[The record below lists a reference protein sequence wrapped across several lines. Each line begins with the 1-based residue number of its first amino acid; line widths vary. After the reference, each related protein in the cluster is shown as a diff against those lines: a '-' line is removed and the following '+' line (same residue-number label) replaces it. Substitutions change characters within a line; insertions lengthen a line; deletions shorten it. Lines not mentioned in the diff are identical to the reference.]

1 MQEFQTHTMRFLFLL
16 SAILLTVSLSA
27 QDFFEKSNLFFA
39 ENVSNNKVGYSKLAA
54 NSTSLNELIAIIA
67 KQDLTQLEEPSKK
80 AFLINSYNL
89 LVINQIIEKWQIES
103 VMDIG
108 GFFEANKVVIGGNK
122 MTLNDLENK
131 EIRKIYK
138 DPRVHFVLV
147 CGATGCP
154 PIINEAYLPATLD
167 AQLDRQTKI
176 AMNNPIFIQVS
187 EDGSF
192 KISEIFNWYKED
204 FVANGTVTEYI
215 NNYRTT
221 PISIEQKPKYYPY
234 DWSIN
239 AGSSMSVASSKAVQP
254 FIPDEMLID
263 PYAVNLQTYNAG
275 SLLKKNQAD
284 FTIFNSI
291 YTESEN
297 NWQGQDYSG
306 YRTTFASSLIQFTY
320 GVTKSARINLGMD
333 ISLKG
338 SGKANNDDGY
348 DQIGRAFDFRNDDST
363 RVGVSYI
370 APKIKI
376 QPFKNVADFT
386 LQSSFNIV
394 LPKHPEGY
402 SNPDGSGV
410 GNLLW
415 IEWNR
420 HVWWTQFFYTKMILD
435 DKFQV
440 FAELDLL
447 FRFKSSKSQIT
458 HFDLPASVFLSY
470 FPTKKITTYGMIQHV
485 PRFLYDAKDPQ
496 INDWLI
502 SSNFTQFGLG
512 FKYQLKPSINIELL
526 YTNFFRAQNG
536 GLGETFNLGIKYV
549 LF

>member
-1 MQEFQTHTMRFLFLL
+1 MRFLLLL
-16 SAILLTVSLSA
+16 SALFLAVSLPA
-27 QDFFEKSNLFFA
+27 QDFFEKSDFFFA
-39 ENVSNNKVGYSKLAA
+39 ENVSNNKVDYKKLVA
-54 NSTSLNELIAIIA
+54 NSAGLDELIDQIK
-67 KQDLTQLEEPSKK
+67 KQDLTALAESDKK

-89 LVINQIIEKWQIES
+89 LVINQVLENWPTKS
-103 VMDIG
+103 VMEIG
-108 GFFEANKVVIGGNK
+108 GFFESNKVVIGGKK

-131 EIRKIYK
+131 EIRTVYN

-147 CGATGCP
+147 CGANGCP
-154 PIINEAYLPATLD
+154 PIINKAYLPATLN
-167 AQLDRQTKI
+167 AQLDLQTKI
-176 AMNNPIFIQVS
+176 AMNNPNFIQVN
-187 EDGSF
+187 EDGDV

-204 FVANGTVTEYI
+204 FLAKGNIIEYI
-215 NNYRTT
+215 NSYRDI
-221 PISIEQKPKYYPY
+221 PISVEQKPRYYPY

-239 AGSSMSVASSKAVQP
+239 VRSIISGASSKAVQS
-254 FIPDEMLID
+254 FD
-263 PYAVNLQTYNAG
+263 PEDPKSESAAVNLQTYTAG

-320 GVTKSARINLGMD
+320 GVTKSARINLGLD

-338 SGKANNDDGY
+338 SGKANNDESY
-348 DQIGRAFDFRNDDST
+348 NQIGRAFDFRNDDST

-402 SNPDGSGV
+402 SNPDGSGT

-415 IEWNR
+415 IEWDR
-420 HVWWTQFFYTKMILD
+420 HVWWTQFFYTKMMFD

-447 FRFKSSKSQIT
+447 FRFKSSTSQIT

-485 PRFLYDAKDPQ
+485 PRFLYDTKEPQ

-502 SSNFTQFGLG
+502 RSNYTQYGAGL
-512 FKYQLKPSINIELL
+512 KYQLKPSINIELL

>member
-1 MQEFQTHTMRFLFLL
+1 MRFLLLL
-16 SAILLTVSLSA
+16 SALFLAVSLPA
-27 QDFFEKSNLFFA
+27 QDFFEKSDFFFA
-39 ENVSNNKVGYSKLAA
+39 ENVSNNKVDYRKLVA
-54 NSTSLNELIAIIA
+54 NSVGLDELIDQIK
-67 KQDLTQLEEPSKK
+67 KQDLTALAESDKK

-89 LVINQIIEKWQIES
+89 LVINQVIENWPTKS
-103 VMDIG
+103 VMEIG
-108 GFFEANKVVIGGNK
+108 GFFESNKVVIGGKK

-131 EIRKIYK
+131 EIRTVYN

-147 CGATGCP
+147 CGANGCP
-154 PIINEAYLPATLD
+154 PIINKAYLPATLN
-167 AQLDRQTKI
+167 AQLDLQTKI
-176 AMNNPIFIQVS
+176 ALNNPNFIQVN
-187 EDGSF
+187 EDGDV

-204 FVANGTVTEYI
+204 FLAKGNIIEYI
-215 NNYRTT
+215 NSYRDI
-221 PISIEQKPKYYPY
+221 PISVEQKPRYYPY

-239 AGSSMSVASSKAVQP
+239 VRSIISGASSKAVQS
-254 FIPDEMLID
+254 FD
-263 PYAVNLQTYNAG
+263 PEDPKSESAAVNLQTYTAG

-320 GVTKSARINLGMD
+320 GVTKSARINLGLD

-338 SGKANNDDGY
+338 SGKANNDESY
-348 DQIGRAFDFRNDDST
+348 NQIGRAFDFRNDDST

-402 SNPDGSGV
+402 SNPDGSGT

-415 IEWNR
+415 IEWDR
-420 HVWWTQFFYTKMILD
+420 HVWWTQFFYTKMMFD

-447 FRFKSSKSQIT
+447 FRFKSSTSQIT

-485 PRFLYDAKDPQ
+485 PRFLYDTKEPQ

-502 SSNFTQFGLG
+502 RSNYTQYGAGL
-512 FKYQLKPSINIELL
+512 KYQLKPSINIELL

>member
-1 MQEFQTHTMRFLFLL
+1 MDYR
-16 SAILLTVSLSA
+16 
-27 QDFFEKSNLFFA
+27 
-39 ENVSNNKVGYSKLAA
+39 KLVA
-54 NSTSLNELIAIIA
+54 NSVGLDELIDQIK
-67 KQDLTQLEEPSKK
+67 KQDLTALAESNKK

-89 LVINQIIEKWQIES
+89 LVINQVLENWPTKS
-103 VMDIG
+103 VMEIG
-108 GFFEANKVVIGGNK
+108 GFFESNKVVIGGKK

-131 EIRKIYK
+131 EIRTVYN

-147 CGATGCP
+147 CGANGCP
-154 PIINEAYLPATLD
+154 PIINKAYLPATLN
-167 AQLDRQTKI
+167 AQLDLQTKI
-176 AMNNPIFIQVS
+176 ALNNPNFIQVN
-187 EDGSF
+187 EDGDV

-204 FVANGTVTEYI
+204 FLAKGNIIEYI
-215 NNYRTT
+215 NSYRDI
-221 PISIEQKPKYYPY
+221 PISVEQKPRYYPY

-239 AGSSMSVASSKAVQP
+239 VRSIISGASSKAVQS
-254 FIPDEMLID
+254 FD
-263 PYAVNLQTYNAG
+263 PEDPKSESAAVNLQTYTAG

-320 GVTKSARINLGMD
+320 GVTKSARINLGLD

-338 SGKANNDDGY
+338 SGKANNDESY
-348 DQIGRAFDFRNDDST
+348 NQIGRAFDFRNDDST

-402 SNPDGSGV
+402 SNPDGSGT

-415 IEWNR
+415 IEWDR
-420 HVWWTQFFYTKMILD
+420 HVWWTQFFYTKMMFD

-447 FRFKSSKSQIT
+447 FRFKSSTSQIT

-485 PRFLYDAKDPQ
+485 PRFLYDTKEPQ

-502 SSNFTQFGLG
+502 RSNYTQYGAGL
-512 FKYQLKPSINIELL
+512 KYQLKPSINIELL

>member
-1 MQEFQTHTMRFLFLL
+1 MRFLLLL
-16 SAILLTVSLSA
+16 SALFLAVSLPA
-27 QDFFEKSNLFFA
+27 QDFFEKSDFFFA
-39 ENVSNNKVGYSKLAA
+39 ENVSNNKVDYRKLVA
-54 NSTSLNELIAIIA
+54 NSVGLDELIDQIK
-67 KQDLTQLEEPSKK
+67 KQDLTALAESDKK

-89 LVINQIIEKWQIES
+89 LVINQVIENWPTKS
-103 VMDIG
+103 VMEIG
-108 GFFEANKVVIGGNK
+108 GFFESNKVVIGGKK

-131 EIRKIYK
+131 EIRTVYN

-147 CGATGCP
+147 CGANGCP
-154 PIINEAYLPATLD
+154 PIINKAYLPATLN
-167 AQLDRQTKI
+167 AQLDLQTKI
-176 AMNNPIFIQVS
+176 AMNNPNFIQVN
-187 EDGSF
+187 EDGDV

-204 FVANGTVTEYI
+204 FLAKGNIIEYI
-215 NNYRTT
+215 NSYRDI
-221 PISIEQKPKYYPY
+221 PISVEQKPRYYPY

-239 AGSSMSVASSKAVQP
+239 VRSIISGASSKAVQS
-254 FIPDEMLID
+254 FD
-263 PYAVNLQTYNAG
+263 PEDPKSESAAVNLQTYTAG

-320 GVTKSARINLGMD
+320 GVTKSARINLGLD

-338 SGKANNDDGY
+338 SGKANNDESY
-348 DQIGRAFDFRNDDST
+348 NQIGRAFDFRNDDST

-402 SNPDGSGV
+402 SNPDGSGT

-415 IEWNR
+415 IEWDR
-420 HVWWTQFFYTKMILD
+420 HVWWTQFFYTKMMFD

-447 FRFKSSKSQIT
+447 FRFKSSTSQIT

-485 PRFLYDAKDPQ
+485 PRFLYDTKEPQ

-502 SSNFTQFGLG
+502 RSNYTQYGAGL
-512 FKYQLKPSINIELL
+512 KYQLKPSINIELL

>member
-1 MQEFQTHTMRFLFLL
+1 MRFLLLL
-16 SAILLTVSLSA
+16 SALFLAVSLPA
-27 QDFFEKSNLFFA
+27 QDFFEKSDFFFA
-39 ENVSNNKVGYSKLAA
+39 ENVSNNKVDYRKLVA
-54 NSTSLNELIAIIA
+54 NSAGLDELIDQIK
-67 KQDLTQLEEPSKK
+67 KQDLTALAESDKK

-89 LVINQIIEKWQIES
+89 LVINQVIENWPTKS
-103 VMDIG
+103 VMEIG
-108 GFFEANKVVIGGNK
+108 GFFESNKVVIGGKK

-131 EIRKIYK
+131 EIRTVYN

-147 CGATGCP
+147 CGANGCP
-154 PIINEAYLPATLD
+154 PIINKAYLPATLN
-167 AQLDRQTKI
+167 AQLDLQTKI
-176 AMNNPIFIQVS
+176 ALNNPNFIQVN
-187 EDGSF
+187 EDGDV

-204 FVANGTVTEYI
+204 FLAKGNIIEYI
-215 NNYRTT
+215 NSYRDI
-221 PISIEQKPKYYPY
+221 PISVEQKPRYYPY

-239 AGSSMSVASSKAVQP
+239 VRSIISGASSKAVQS
-254 FIPDEMLID
+254 FD
-263 PYAVNLQTYNAG
+263 PEDPKSESAAVNLQTYTAG

-306 YRTTFASSLIQFTY
+306 YRTTFASSIIQFTY
-320 GVTKSARINLGMD
+320 GVTKSARINLGLD

-338 SGKANNDDGY
+338 SGKANNDESY
-348 DQIGRAFDFRNDDST
+348 NQIGRAFDFRNDDST

-402 SNPDGSGV
+402 SNPDGSGT

-415 IEWNR
+415 IEWDR
-420 HVWWTQFFYTKMILD
+420 HVWWTQFFYTKMMFD

-447 FRFKSSKSQIT
+447 FRFKSSTSQIT

-485 PRFLYDAKDPQ
+485 PRFLYDTKEPQ

-502 SSNFTQFGLG
+502 RSNYTQYGAGL
-512 FKYQLKPSINIELL
+512 KYQLKPSINIELL

>member
-1 MQEFQTHTMRFLFLL
+1 MRFLLLL
-16 SAILLTVSLSA
+16 SALFLAVSLPA
-27 QDFFEKSNLFFA
+27 QDFFEKSDFFFA
-39 ENVSNNKVGYSKLAA
+39 ENVSNNKVDYRKLVA
-54 NSTSLNELIAIIA
+54 NSAGLDELIDQIK
-67 KQDLTQLEEPSKK
+67 KQDLTALAESNKK

-89 LVINQIIEKWQIES
+89 LVINQVIENWPTKS
-103 VMDIG
+103 VVEIG
-108 GFFEANKVVIGGNK
+108 GFFESNKVVIGGKK

-131 EIRKIYK
+131 EIRTVYN

-147 CGATGCP
+147 CGANGCP
-154 PIINEAYLPATLD
+154 PIINKAYLPATLN
-167 AQLDRQTKI
+167 AQLDLQTKI
-176 AMNNPIFIQVS
+176 AMNNPNFIQVN
-187 EDGSF
+187 EDGDV

-204 FVANGTVTEYI
+204 FLAKGNIIEYI
-215 NNYRTT
+215 NSYRDI
-221 PISIEQKPKYYPY
+221 PISVEQKPRYYPY

-239 AGSSMSVASSKAVQP
+239 VRSIISGASSKAVQS
-254 FIPDEMLID
+254 FD
-263 PYAVNLQTYNAG
+263 PEDPKSESAAVNLQTYTAG

-320 GVTKSARINLGMD
+320 GVTKSARINLGLD

-338 SGKANNDDGY
+338 SGKANNDESY
-348 DQIGRAFDFRNDDST
+348 NQIGRAFDFRNDDST

-402 SNPDGSGV
+402 SNPDGSGT

-415 IEWNR
+415 IEWDR
-420 HVWWTQFFYTKMILD
+420 HVWWTQFFYTKMMFD

-447 FRFKSSKSQIT
+447 FRFKSSTSQIT

-485 PRFLYDAKDPQ
+485 PRFLYDTKEPQ

-502 SSNFTQFGLG
+502 RSNYTQYGAGL
-512 FKYQLKPSINIELL
+512 KYQLKPSINIELL

>member
-1 MQEFQTHTMRFLFLL
+1 MRFLLLL
-16 SAILLTVSLSA
+16 SALFLAVSLPA
-27 QDFFEKSNLFFA
+27 QDFFEKSDFFFA
-39 ENVSNNKVGYSKLAA
+39 ENVSNNKVDYKKLVA
-54 NSTSLNELIAIIA
+54 NSAGLDELIDQIK
-67 KQDLTQLEEPSKK
+67 KQDLTALAESDKK

-89 LVINQIIEKWQIES
+89 LVINQVIENWPTKS
-103 VMDIG
+103 VMEIG
-108 GFFEANKVVIGGNK
+108 GFFESNKVVIGGKK

-131 EIRKIYK
+131 EIRTVYN
-138 DPRVHFVLV
+138 DPRIHFVLV
-147 CGATGCP
+147 CGANGCP
-154 PIINEAYLPATLD
+154 PIINKAYLPATLN
-167 AQLDRQTKI
+167 AQLDLQTKI
-176 AMNNPIFIQVS
+176 AMNNPNFIQVN
-187 EDGSF
+187 EDGDV

-204 FVANGTVTEYI
+204 FLAKGNIIEYI
-215 NNYRTT
+215 NSYRNI
-221 PISIEQKPKYYPY
+221 PISVEQKPRYYPY

-239 AGSSMSVASSKAVQP
+239 VRSIISGASSKAFQS
-254 FIPDEMLID
+254 FD
-263 PYAVNLQTYNAG
+263 PEDPKSESAAVNLQTYTAG

-320 GVTKSARINLGMD
+320 GVTKSARINLGFD

-338 SGKANNDDGY
+338 SGKANNDESY
-348 DQIGRAFDFRNDDST
+348 NQIGRAFDFRNDDST

-402 SNPDGSGV
+402 SNPDGSGT

-415 IEWNR
+415 IEWDR
-420 HVWWTQFFYTKMILD
+420 HVWWTQFFYTKMMFD

-447 FRFKSSKSQIT
+447 FRFKSSTSQIT

-470 FPTKKITTYGMIQHV
+470 FPTNKITTYGMIQHV
-485 PRFLYDAKDPQ
+485 PRFLYDTKEPQ

-502 SSNFTQFGLG
+502 RSNYTQYGAGL
-512 FKYQLKPSINIELL
+512 KYQLKPSINIELL

>member
-1 MQEFQTHTMRFLFLL
+1 MRFLLLL
-16 SAILLTVSLSA
+16 SALFLAVSLPA
-27 QDFFEKSNLFFA
+27 QDFFEKSDFFFA
-39 ENVSNNKVGYSKLAA
+39 ENVSNNKVDYRKLVA
-54 NSTSLNELIAIIA
+54 NSAGLDELIDQIK
-67 KQDLTQLEEPSKK
+67 KQDLTALAESNKK

-89 LVINQIIEKWQIES
+89 LVINQVIENWPTKS
-103 VMDIG
+103 VMEIG
-108 GFFEANKVVIGGNK
+108 GFFESNKVVIGGKK

-131 EIRKIYK
+131 EIRTVYN

-147 CGATGCP
+147 CGANGCP
-154 PIINEAYLPATLD
+154 PIINKAYLPATLN
-167 AQLDRQTKI
+167 AQLDLQTKI
-176 AMNNPIFIQVS
+176 AMNNPNFIQVN
-187 EDGSF
+187 EDGDV

-204 FVANGTVTEYI
+204 FLAKGNIIEYI
-215 NNYRTT
+215 NSYRDI
-221 PISIEQKPKYYPY
+221 PISVEQKPRYYPY

-239 AGSSMSVASSKAVQP
+239 VRSIISGASSKAVQS
-254 FIPDEMLID
+254 FD
-263 PYAVNLQTYNAG
+263 PEDPKSESAAVNLQTYTAG

-320 GVTKSARINLGMD
+320 GVTKSARINLGLD

-338 SGKANNDDGY
+338 SGKANNDESY
-348 DQIGRAFDFRNDDST
+348 NQIGRAFDFRNDDST

-402 SNPDGSGV
+402 SNPDGSGT

-415 IEWNR
+415 IEWDR
-420 HVWWTQFFYTKMILD
+420 HVWWTQFFYTKMMFD

-447 FRFKSSKSQIT
+447 FRFKSSTSQIT

-485 PRFLYDAKDPQ
+485 PRFLYDTKEPQ

-502 SSNFTQFGLG
+502 RSNYTQYGAGL
-512 FKYQLKPSINIELL
+512 KYQLKPSINIELL

>member
-1 MQEFQTHTMRFLFLL
+1 MRFLLLL
-16 SAILLTVSLSA
+16 SALFLAVSLPA
-27 QDFFEKSNLFFA
+27 QDFFEKSDFFFA
-39 ENVSNNKVGYSKLAA
+39 ENVSNNKVDYKKLVA
-54 NSTSLNELIAIIA
+54 NSAGLDELIDQIK
-67 KQDLTQLEEPSKK
+67 KQDLTALAESDKK

-89 LVINQIIEKWQIES
+89 LVINQVIENWPTKS
-103 VMDIG
+103 VMEIG
-108 GFFEANKVVIGGNK
+108 GFFESNKVVIGGKK

-131 EIRKIYK
+131 EIRTVYN

-147 CGATGCP
+147 CGANGCP
-154 PIINEAYLPATLD
+154 PIINKAYLPATLN
-167 AQLDRQTKI
+167 AQLDLQTKI
-176 AMNNPIFIQVS
+176 AMNNPNFIQVN
-187 EDGSF
+187 EDGDV

-204 FVANGTVTEYI
+204 FLAKGNIIEYI
-215 NNYRTT
+215 NSYRDI
-221 PISIEQKPKYYPY
+221 PISVEQKPRYYPY

-239 AGSSMSVASSKAVQP
+239 VRSIISGASSKAVQS
-254 FIPDEMLID
+254 FD
-263 PYAVNLQTYNAG
+263 PEDPKSESAAVNLQTYTAG

-306 YRTTFASSLIQFTY
+306 YRTTFASSIIQFTY
-320 GVTKSARINLGMD
+320 GVTKSARINLGLD

-338 SGKANNDDGY
+338 SGKANNDESY
-348 DQIGRAFDFRNDDST
+348 NQIGRAFDFRNDDST

-402 SNPDGSGV
+402 SNPDGSGT

-415 IEWNR
+415 IEWDR
-420 HVWWTQFFYTKMILD
+420 HVWWTQFFYTKMMFD

-447 FRFKSSKSQIT
+447 FRFKSSTSQIT

-485 PRFLYDAKDPQ
+485 PRFLYDTKEPQ

-502 SSNFTQFGLG
+502 RSNYTQYGAGL
-512 FKYQLKPSINIELL
+512 KYQLKPSINIELL

>member
-1 MQEFQTHTMRFLFLL
+1 MRFLLLL
-16 SAILLTVSLSA
+16 SALFLAVSLPA
-27 QDFFEKSNLFFA
+27 QDFFEKSDFFFA
-39 ENVSNNKVGYSKLAA
+39 ENVSNNKVDYRKLVA
-54 NSTSLNELIAIIA
+54 NSVGLDELIDQIK
-67 KQDLTQLEEPSKK
+67 KQDLTALAESNKK

-89 LVINQIIEKWQIES
+89 LVINQVIENWPTKS
-103 VMDIG
+103 VMEIG
-108 GFFEANKVVIGGNK
+108 GFFESNKVVIGGKK

-131 EIRKIYK
+131 EIRTVYN

-147 CGATGCP
+147 CGANGCP
-154 PIINEAYLPATLD
+154 PIINKAYLPATLN
-167 AQLDRQTKI
+167 AQLDLQTKI
-176 AMNNPIFIQVS
+176 AMNNPNFIQVN
-187 EDGSF
+187 EDGDV

-204 FVANGTVTEYI
+204 FLAKGNIIEYI
-215 NNYRTT
+215 NSYRDI
-221 PISIEQKPKYYPY
+221 PISVEQKPRYYPY

-239 AGSSMSVASSKAVQP
+239 VRSIISGASSKAVQS
-254 FIPDEMLID
+254 FD
-263 PYAVNLQTYNAG
+263 PEDPKSESAAVNLQTYTAG

-306 YRTTFASSLIQFTY
+306 YRTTFASSIIQFTY
-320 GVTKSARINLGMD
+320 GVTKSARINLGLD

-338 SGKANNDDGY
+338 SGKANNDESY
-348 DQIGRAFDFRNDDST
+348 NQIGRAFDFRNDDST

-402 SNPDGSGV
+402 SNPDGSGT

-415 IEWNR
+415 IEWDR
-420 HVWWTQFFYTKMILD
+420 HVWWTQFFYTKMMFD

-447 FRFKSSKSQIT
+447 FRFKSSTSQIT

-485 PRFLYDAKDPQ
+485 PRFLYDTKEPQ

-502 SSNFTQFGLG
+502 RSNYTQYGAGL
-512 FKYQLKPSINIELL
+512 KYQLKPSINIELL

>member
-1 MQEFQTHTMRFLFLL
+1 MRFLLLL
-16 SAILLTVSLSA
+16 SALFLAVSLPA
-27 QDFFEKSNLFFA
+27 QDFFEKSDFFFA
-39 ENVSNNKVGYSKLAA
+39 ENVSNNKVDYRKLVA
-54 NSTSLNELIAIIA
+54 NSVGLDELIDQIK
-67 KQDLTQLEEPSKK
+67 KQDLTALAESNKK

-89 LVINQIIEKWQIES
+89 LVINQVIENWPTKS
-103 VMDIG
+103 VMEIG
-108 GFFEANKVVIGGNK
+108 GFFESNKVVIGGKK

-131 EIRKIYK
+131 EIRTVYN

-147 CGATGCP
+147 CGANGCP
-154 PIINEAYLPATLD
+154 PIINKAYLPATLN
-167 AQLDRQTKI
+167 AQLDLQTKI
-176 AMNNPIFIQVS
+176 ALNNPNFIQVN
-187 EDGSF
+187 EDGDV

-204 FVANGTVTEYI
+204 FLAKGNIIEYI
-215 NNYRTT
+215 NSYRDI
-221 PISIEQKPKYYPY
+221 PISVEQKPRYYPY

-239 AGSSMSVASSKAVQP
+239 VRSIISGASSKAVQS
-254 FIPDEMLID
+254 FD
-263 PYAVNLQTYNAG
+263 PEDPKSESAAVNLQTYTAG

-320 GVTKSARINLGMD
+320 GVTKSARINLGLD

-338 SGKANNDDGY
+338 SGKANNDESY
-348 DQIGRAFDFRNDDST
+348 NQIGRAFDFRNDDST

-402 SNPDGSGV
+402 SNPDGSGT

-415 IEWNR
+415 IEWDR
-420 HVWWTQFFYTKMILD
+420 HVWWTQFFYTKMMFD

-447 FRFKSSKSQIT
+447 FRFKSSTSQIT

-485 PRFLYDAKDPQ
+485 PRFLYDTKEPQ

-502 SSNFTQFGLG
+502 RSNYTQYGAGL
-512 FKYQLKPSINIELL
+512 KYQLKPSINIELL

>member
-1 MQEFQTHTMRFLFLL
+1 MRFLLLL
-16 SAILLTVSLSA
+16 SALFLAVSLPA
-27 QDFFEKSNLFFA
+27 QDFFEKSDFFFA
-39 ENVSNNKVGYSKLAA
+39 ENVSNNKVDYRKLVA
-54 NSTSLNELIAIIA
+54 NSAGLDELIDQIK
-67 KQDLTQLEEPSKK
+67 KQDLTALAESNKK

-89 LVINQIIEKWQIES
+89 LVINQVLENWPTKS
-103 VMDIG
+103 VMEIG
-108 GFFEANKVVIGGNK
+108 GFFESNKVVIGGKK

-131 EIRKIYK
+131 EIRTVYN

-147 CGATGCP
+147 CGANGCP
-154 PIINEAYLPATLD
+154 PIINKAYLPATLN
-167 AQLDRQTKI
+167 AQLDLQTKI
-176 AMNNPIFIQVS
+176 AMNNPNFIQVN
-187 EDGSF
+187 EDGDV

-204 FVANGTVTEYI
+204 FLAKGNIIEYI
-215 NNYRTT
+215 NSYRDI
-221 PISIEQKPKYYPY
+221 PISVEQKPRYYPY

-239 AGSSMSVASSKAVQP
+239 VRSIISGASSKAVQS
-254 FIPDEMLID
+254 FD
-263 PYAVNLQTYNAG
+263 PEDPKSESAAVNLQTYTAG

-320 GVTKSARINLGMD
+320 GVTKSARINLGLD

-338 SGKANNDDGY
+338 SGKANNDESY
-348 DQIGRAFDFRNDDST
+348 NQIGRAFDFRNDDST

-402 SNPDGSGV
+402 SNPDGSGT

-415 IEWNR
+415 IEWDR
-420 HVWWTQFFYTKMILD
+420 HVWWTQFFYTKMMFD

-447 FRFKSSKSQIT
+447 FRFKSSTSQIT

-485 PRFLYDAKDPQ
+485 PRFLYDTKEPQ

-502 SSNFTQFGLG
+502 RSNYTQYGAGL
-512 FKYQLKPSINIELL
+512 KYQLKPSINIELL

>member
-1 MQEFQTHTMRFLFLL
+1 MRFLLLL
-16 SAILLTVSLSA
+16 SALFLAVSLPA
-27 QDFFEKSNLFFA
+27 QDFFEKSDFFFA
-39 ENVSNNKVGYSKLAA
+39 ENVSNNKVDYRKLVA
-54 NSTSLNELIAIIA
+54 NSVGLDELIDQIK
-67 KQDLTQLEEPSKK
+67 KQDLTALAESDKK

-89 LVINQIIEKWQIES
+89 LVINQVIENWPTKS
-103 VMDIG
+103 VMEIG
-108 GFFEANKVVIGGNK
+108 GFFESNKVVIGGKK

-131 EIRKIYK
+131 EIRTVYN

-147 CGATGCP
+147 CGANGCP
-154 PIINEAYLPATLD
+154 PIINKAYLPATLN
-167 AQLDRQTKI
+167 AQLDLQTKI
-176 AMNNPIFIQVS
+176 AMNNPNFIQVN
-187 EDGSF
+187 EDGDV

-204 FVANGTVTEYI
+204 FLAKGNIIEYI
-215 NNYRTT
+215 NSYRDI
-221 PISIEQKPKYYPY
+221 PISVEQKPRYYPY

-239 AGSSMSVASSKAVQP
+239 VRSIISGASSKAVQS
-254 FIPDEMLID
+254 FD
-263 PYAVNLQTYNAG
+263 PEDPKSESAAVNLQTYTAG

-306 YRTTFASSLIQFTY
+306 YRTTFASSIIQFTY
-320 GVTKSARINLGMD
+320 GVTKSARINLGLD

-338 SGKANNDDGY
+338 SGKANNDESY
-348 DQIGRAFDFRNDDST
+348 NQIGRAFDFRNDDST

-402 SNPDGSGV
+402 SNPDGSGT

-415 IEWNR
+415 IEWDR
-420 HVWWTQFFYTKMILD
+420 HVWWTQFFYTKMMFD

-447 FRFKSSKSQIT
+447 FRFKSSTSQIT

-485 PRFLYDAKDPQ
+485 PRFLYDTKEPQ

-502 SSNFTQFGLG
+502 RSNYTQYGAGL
-512 FKYQLKPSINIELL
+512 KYQLKPSINIELL

>member
-1 MQEFQTHTMRFLFLL
+1 MRFLLLL
-16 SAILLTVSLSA
+16 SALFLAVSLPA
-27 QDFFEKSNLFFA
+27 QDFFEKSDFFFA
-39 ENVSNNKVGYSKLAA
+39 ENVSNNKVDYKKLVA
-54 NSTSLNELIAIIA
+54 NSAGLDELIDQIK
-67 KQDLTQLEEPSKK
+67 KQDLTALAESDKK

-89 LVINQIIEKWQIES
+89 LVINQVIENWPTKS
-103 VMDIG
+103 VMEIG
-108 GFFEANKVVIGGNK
+108 GFFESNKVVIGGKK

-131 EIRKIYK
+131 EIRTVYN

-147 CGATGCP
+147 CGANGCP
-154 PIINEAYLPATLD
+154 PIINKAYLPATLN
-167 AQLDRQTKI
+167 AQLDLQTKI
-176 AMNNPIFIQVS
+176 AMNNPNFIQVN
-187 EDGSF
+187 EDGDV

-204 FVANGTVTEYI
+204 FLAKGNIIEYI
-215 NNYRTT
+215 NSYRDI
-221 PISIEQKPKYYPY
+221 PISVEQKPRYYPY

-239 AGSSMSVASSKAVQP
+239 VRSIISGASSKAVQS
-254 FIPDEMLID
+254 FD
-263 PYAVNLQTYNAG
+263 PEDPKSESAAVNLQTYTAG

-320 GVTKSARINLGMD
+320 GVTKSARINLGLD

-338 SGKANNDDGY
+338 SGKANNDESY
-348 DQIGRAFDFRNDDST
+348 NQIGRAFDFRNDDST

-402 SNPDGSGV
+402 SNPDGSGT

-415 IEWNR
+415 IEWDR
-420 HVWWTQFFYTKMILD
+420 HVWWTQFFYTKMMFD

-447 FRFKSSKSQIT
+447 FRFKSSTSQIT

-485 PRFLYDAKDPQ
+485 PRFLYDTKEPQ

-502 SSNFTQFGLG
+502 RSNYTQYGAGL
-512 FKYQLKPSINIELL
+512 KYQLKPSINIELL